1 MALQTK
7 VDLVPASYFKGQ
19 LISKGLFGTL
29 NSPNFLD
36 FTSITPQVD
45 LFSFFL
51 GEKTFRN

>member
-19 LISKGLFGTL
+19 LISKGLFGIL

-36 FTSITPQVD
+36 FTTMTPQID
-45 LFSFFL
+45 LFRL
-51 GEKTFRN
+51 LFRRN